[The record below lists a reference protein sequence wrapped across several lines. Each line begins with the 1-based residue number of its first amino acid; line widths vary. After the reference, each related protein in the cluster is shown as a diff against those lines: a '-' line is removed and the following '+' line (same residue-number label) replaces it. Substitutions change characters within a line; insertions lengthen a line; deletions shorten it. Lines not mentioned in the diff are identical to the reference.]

1 MGVVAIV
8 AADLAIDGVGPVEIT
23 SIARYDQSKID
34 LVARTI
40 CKGASNDELA
50 LFIAICE
57 RTGLDPFARQIYS
70 IERWDSQLGRKVR
83 QSQVSI
89 DGARLTAQRSGDY
102 AGQDGPYWCGPDGV
116 WRDVWTEES
125 LPFAAKV
132 GVLRRGFAQ
141 PLYAVALFSEYQ
153 QTTKDGKLTRMWSQM
168 PTLMIGKVAEAL
180 ALRRAFPAELSGL
193 YTSEE
198 MAQADAGEAPVSAPV
213 LAPVA
218 VPREMSAAA
227 LPAPAPA
234 VLEAE
239 VVTSSPV
246 ESALQ
251 ASSAKPRKSK
261 APAPPA
267 KANEGHL
274 RKWSETGTD
283 VVVAEKVVD
292 RGNSISAVLC
302 SHATDGRQWVSVGP
316 DLIAAVKLG
325 MPMEMDWQW
334 DKAGFFRATRIKPAP
349 APATVADDEV
359 PF

>member
-1 MGVVAIV
+1 VGVVAIV

-40 CKGASNDELA
+40 CKGASNDELS

-83 QSQVSI
+83 QTQVSI
-89 DGARLTAQRSGDY
+89 DGARLTAQRSGEY

-116 WRDVWTEES
+116 WRDVWTEDS

-141 PLYAVALFSEYQ
+141 PLYAVAVFSEYQ

-168 PTLMIGKVAEAL
+168 PTLMIGKCAEAL
-180 ALRRAFPAELSGL
+180 ALRKAFPAELSGL
-193 YTSEE
+193 YTAEE
-198 MAQADAGEAPVSAPV
+198 MGQADAGEAPVPV
-213 LAPVA
+213 PVA
-218 VPREMSAAA
+218 VPREMAAAA

-239 VVTSSPV
+239 VVASSSV

-251 ASSAKPRKSK
+251 ASSAKPRKGK
-261 APAPPA
+261 APA
-267 KANEGHL
+267 KASEGHL
-274 RKWSETGTD
+274 RKWPETGTD

-316 DLIAAVKLG
+316 DLIASVKLDV
-325 MPMEMDWQW
+325 PLEMDWQW

-349 APATVADDEV
+349 APAAVADDEV